1 MFFQEWR
8 YVLKNKQKLEG
19 GPRWVLKGCQTL
31 QQPFPVII
39 SCPPFPAH
47 LLMCLRGVVC
57 GATQLRRQ
65 AAVEKHLDAPRPI
78 LGRFRI
84 AIAQNADPINQ
95 IYGILF
101 SP

>member
-1 MFFQEWR
+1 MFFQECR
-8 YVLKNKQKLEG
+8 YVLKNKQKLKG

-31 QQPFPVII
+31 QKPFPVII

-47 LLMCLRGVVC
+47 LLMCRARCGVWRP
-57 GATQLRRQ
+57 QLRRR

-101 SP
+101 LP